1 MRTRPEG
8 WQNLAAR
15 GMQRMSVAT
24 SIALLAFP
32 DLSKGGSSF
41 PLLMIVPIFLA
52 MYLMMIRPQK
62 KRQKQWQEML
72 ANMKAGDRVTTAG
85 GVRGVIFSIKD
96 DVVVIRVAPD
106 NIKLEVAKNA
116 IAAVTP
122 QDFTSGS

>member
-1 MRTRPEG
+1 
-8 WQNLAAR
+8 
-15 GMQRMSVAT
+15 
-24 SIALLAFP
+24 LAFP

-106 NIKLEVAKNA
+106 NIKLEVAKSA
-116 IAAVTP
+116 IASVTT
-122 QDFTSGS
+122 QESTSGS

>member
-1 MRTRPEG
+1 MRARPEG
-8 WQNLAAR
+8 WRNLAAR

-32 DLSKGGSSF
+32 DISKGGSSF

-96 DVVVIRVAPD
+96 DAVVIRVAPD

-122 QDFTSGS
+122 QDFSSGT

>member
-72 ANMKAGDRVTTAG
+72 ANMKAGDSRGAG
-85 GVRGVIFSIKD
+85 QHQAGSGQKRDCRGDSSGLHLRGLIFGRLQGARERGVNCGAQSAF
-96 DVVVIRVAPD
+96 
-106 NIKLEVAKNA
+106 
-116 IAAVTP
+116 
-122 QDFTSGS
+122 